1 MEQNQKKYFESS
13 SDEPETTISKLRKS
27 SQNLKE
33 ELRRQSF
40 AEKIKS
46 QLKFEK
52 EHAKCT
58 NGQDTLAPPSP
69 LKDDSE
75 SDRVWDTDRPSIHYK
90 PSNAKTFET
99 RPTDLSHSVS
109 LSKKMLLSSG
119 EMHKQVSQNLAE
131 LKDLKNS
138 LDQLHA
144 AATSKSRATLLE
156 QILKEKLG
164 VMRLDDVADSSRGCL
179 LCGCSC
185 GNSGSRKSYVSG
197 IGSLDKAEVYSVN
210 LSNMNLLK
218 PCASCKVLYMASEKS
233 TKNVCEACRSSRDD
247 VIENKMKSGM
257 CLLLRL
263 KTHLKTQK
271 NSAETP
277 IRQKSE
283 AGSKLKLRS
292 VTPPKRRLPSIN
304 NPFVSHKDST
314 EFHEP
319 DSIEIKVGSA
329 KIPINLDY
337 RTHFYKLILPMN
349 SRLSLSESLNSSQR
363 FQDNPITPSFK
374 MKSHNELSEILS
386 QVREEI
392 SVHTR
397 KLSEETYLSQQPSRM
412 KEFISQLN
420 RLKSSGR
427 QVSEVLSKLLA
438 SQIRRCN
445 SSDRHSIAEIC
456 VDFYKKYLKLCLQLI
471 SDIAEILPDHTI
483 ALRNMIEGMVL
494 LTDFSLSFY
503 GNRYRE
509 STLIIDS
516 SLRTESIK

>member
-1 MEQNQKKYFESS
+1 MEQTQKKYFESS
-13 SDEPETTISKLRKS
+13 CYEPEASLSKLRKS

-33 ELRRQSF
+33 DLRRQSF
-40 AEKIKS
+40 AEKIKF
-46 QLKFEK
+46 QLKLDK
-52 EHAKCT
+52 EHSKST
-58 NGQDTLAPPSP
+58 HGLDTLAPPSP
-69 LKDDSE
+69 LKDNSE
-75 SDRVWDTDRPSIHYK
+75 SDHVRDPDRPIIHYK
-90 PSNAKTFET
+90 PSITKTFET
-99 RPTDLSHSVS
+99 RPTDSSHSVS
-109 LSKKMLLSSG
+109 LSKKMLLSSS
-119 EMHKQVSQNLAE
+119 EMHKQVSQNLTE
-131 LKDLKNS
+131 LRDLKNS

-164 VMRLDDVADSSRGCL
+164 VMSLDDLADSSRGCV
-179 LCGCSC
+179 LCGCNC
-185 GNSGSRKSYVSG
+185 ANSGGKRSYVSD
-197 IGSLDKAEVYSVN
+197 IGGLDRAEVFSVN

-247 VIENKMKSGM
+247 VIDNKVNSGM

-277 IRQKSE
+277 VRQKSE
-283 AGSKLKLRS
+283 VGSKLKLRS

-304 NPFVSHKDST
+304 NPFVSHKDIT

-337 RTHFYKLILPMN
+337 RTHYYKLMLPMN
-349 SRLSLSESLNSSQR
+349 TRLSLSESLSSSSR
-363 FQDNPITPSFK
+363 FQENPITPSFK

-386 QVREEI
+386 QVRDEI

-397 KLSEETYLSQQPSRM
+397 KLSEDAHLSQQPSRM

-427 QVSEVLSKLLA
+427 QISEVFSKLLGA
-438 SQIRRCN
+438 QIRRCY
-445 SSDRHSIAEIC
+445 SSDKHSVAETC
-456 VDFYKKYLKLCLQLI
+456 VDFYKKYLKLCLQLM
-471 SDIAEILPDHTI
+471 SDIGEILPEHNI
-483 ALRNMIEGMVL
+483 AVRNMIEGMVL
-494 LTDFSLSFY
+494 LTDFSLSLH
-503 GNRYRE
+503 GSRYKE